1 MPFATSSDAL
11 VPRSDGLQPSSFL
24 LQVVRPEATKCPLL
38 LVAMPLFLEAM
49 ASNLVASCYK

>member
-11 VPRSDGLQPSSFL
+11 VTRSDGLQPSSFV

-38 LVAMPLFLEAM
+38 LAAMPLLLGAM
-49 ASNLVASCYK
+49 PSNLLAFCY